1 MKDKILQQLK
11 TKYSNLGLSVKT
23 LEGFAEQLA
32 NQVTEESQIEGA
44 VQGAEFYLKIAQA
57 EADRVRQDAKKNQ
70 NTQQQQTPEP
80 QKTNDAE
87 KPEWQKAIEA
97 LTSQVT
103 ALTQKTVVSTRKE
116 KYEKTLGNLPDY
128 IKKSKLKDFEKMNF
142 QSDEEFDGYLVE
154 TQSDVTQINQ
164 ELINSGLKSNVPQGV
179 GAKKA
184 EDAQVLKEIEQW
196 ASKQADPKEN
206 IK

>member
-11 TKYSNLGLSVKT
+11 TKYKDLGLSVKT

-32 NQVTEESQIEGA
+32 NGVTEESQIEGA

-57 EADRVRQDAKKNQ
+57 EADRVRQDAKKNTT
-70 NTQQQQTPEP
+70 TQQQQTTEP
-80 QKTNDAE
+80 QKPNDTE
-87 KPEWQKAIEA
+87 KPDWQKAIEA
-97 LTSQVT
+97 LTNQVS
-103 ALTQKTVVSTRKE
+103 ALTQKTIVSTRKE
-116 KYEKTLGNLPDY
+116 QYEKTLGNLPDY

-142 QSDEEFDGYLVE
+142 ESDDDFNGYLTE

-164 ELINSGLKSNVPQGV
+164 ELINSGLKSNVPQGA
-179 GAKKA
+179 GGKKA